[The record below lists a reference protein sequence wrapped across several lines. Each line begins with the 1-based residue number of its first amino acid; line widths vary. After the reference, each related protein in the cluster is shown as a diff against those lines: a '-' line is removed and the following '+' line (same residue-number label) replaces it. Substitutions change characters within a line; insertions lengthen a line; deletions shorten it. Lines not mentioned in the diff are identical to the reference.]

1 MTPLCKV
8 GVESIPLIQA
18 IAERTWKV
26 AHTPVISPQQ
36 MKYMLELFYSEASL
50 KKQIQEGHQFI
61 IAKEKTKAIGFASYS
76 IKPDSSPEGSGIL
89 QGPGNEHG
97 KGVEVITNVYRLHKI
112 NIDPD
117 HQNKGIGKL
126 LIGFV
131 INDISS
137 YDATELKLNV
147 NRYNKAVNFYQK
159 IGFEI
164 IKEEYSNIGNGY
176 FTNDYIMSLAL
187 QTYG

>member
-18 IAERTWKV
+18 IAERTWKD
-26 AHTPVISPQQ
+26 AHTPLISPEQ
-36 MKYMLELFYSEASL
+36 MKYMLDLFYSEASL
-50 KKQIQEGHQFI
+50 QKQMQEGHQFI
-61 IAKEKTKAIGFASYS
+61 IAKEKSKAIGFASYS
-76 IKPDSSPEGSGIL
+76 IKADIQEE
-89 QGPGNEHG
+89 PGFSQSQENDRG
-97 KGVEVITNVYRLHKI
+97 KAVEVMTNVYRLHKI
-112 NIDPD
+112 NVDPD
-117 HQNKGIGKL
+117 HQCKGIGKL

-137 YDATELKLNV
+137 SDATELKLNV

-159 IGFEI
+159 IGFEV
-164 IKEEYSNIGNGY
+164 IKEEYINIGNGY
-176 FTNDYIMSLAL
+176 YTNDYIMSLPL